1 MLKKKVENE
10 IHHPKHDAYPQTWAR
25 LELTTAGG
33 SSSLMPK
40 PHLFKTSVCYP
51 PSLGSLPHLPF
62 PSFFLP
68 FCLSASLPSS
78 PLSFFLPLSLL
89 SPCLPFSLPSY
100 LPQADT
106 GPTQPQ
112 APFQAAALG
121 KSNGHGLQLAWAS
134 SSHALSGQ
142 PKESSAGAWL
152 PAQSPPGLVPT
163 SALDRLSLPPD
174 LDLRDG
180 LSDPGSGQLWSR
192 CLWWFAAE
200 TPCKREAPA
209 VGCQSEEDRE
219 GGSIFSKML
228 MFE

>member
-1 MLKKKVENE
+1 M
-10 IHHPKHDAYPQTWAR
+10 WAR
-25 LELTTAGG
+25 LELTMAGG

-40 PHLFKTSVCYP
+40 PHLFKTSVCLASESGFP
-51 PSLGSLPHLPF
+51 PT
-62 PSFFLP
+62 
-68 FCLSASLPSS
+68 SS
-78 PLSFFLPLSLL
+78 LSFFLPSLLPFCLPPFFPPPFFLPPSLL

-100 LPQADT
+100 LPQANT

-112 APFQAAALG
+112 APFQAAALD

-142 PKESSAGAWL
+142 PKESSAGGWL
-152 PAQSPPGLVPT
+152 PAQSPPGLVLTIP
-163 SALDRLSLPPD
+163 LDHLSLSPD
-174 LDLRDG
+174 LDLKDG

-192 CLWWFAAE
+192 CLWWFVAE

-209 VGCQSEEDRE
+209 VGFQSEEGLE
-219 GGSIFSKML
+219 GRSIFSKML